1 MLFSYFRKQIQYI
14 HGQLVS
20 VEKVEHG
27 SNFPAGMSCTYIGLI
42 VSHSDLS
49 NKICTNIMYQ

>member
-14 HGQLVS
+14 HGQLAS

-49 NKICTNIMYQ
+49 NKICTYGQI

>member
-27 SNFPAGMSCTYIGLI
+27 SNFPAGMRDTYIGLI

-49 NKICTNIMYQ
+49 NIICTYGQI